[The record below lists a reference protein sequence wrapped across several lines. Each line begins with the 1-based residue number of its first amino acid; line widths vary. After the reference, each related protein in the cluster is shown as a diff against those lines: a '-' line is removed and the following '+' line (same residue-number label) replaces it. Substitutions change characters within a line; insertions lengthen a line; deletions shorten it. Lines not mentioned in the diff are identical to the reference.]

1 MSKSKGNFLT
11 MEDVITN
18 FGSDSTR
25 IALAQAGDTLD
36 DANFTL
42 MNGDSA
48 VLQLSTLEMWIRE
61 SVKNFQNYREKA
73 TDEKIEFFDLT
84 FQNEMNQLV
93 KDTIEAYET
102 MRFRD
107 ALKNGFFEFQ
117 AIKDDYKLNVG
128 ANGVRK
134 DLILQYIEYQLLLLY
149 PIAPHFCEIMY
160 RDCFYEIAR
169 EKGNFPKYLSLH
181 KYPKVIII
189 TNKKKKINL
198 QNYYITL
205 LNIKFK
211 I

>member
-18 FGSDSTR
+18 YGSDATR

-36 DANFTL
+36 DANFTI
-42 MNGDSA
+42 MNSDSA
-48 VLQLSTLEMWIRE
+48 ILQLSTLEMWIKE
-61 SVKNFQNYREKA
+61 SIKNFNNYREKS
-73 TDEKIEFFDLT
+73 TDEKLEFFDLT

-117 AIKDDYKLNVG
+117 AIKDDYKINVG
-128 ANGVRK
+128 SNGVRK

-149 PIAPHFCEIMY
+149 PIAPHFCEIIY
-160 RDCFYEIAR
+160 RDCFYEIAK
-169 EKGNFPKYLSLH
+169 EKGTLPKYLSLH
-181 KYPKVIII
+181 KYPKV
-189 TNKKKKINL
+189 
-198 QNYYITL
+198 NYNTL
-205 LNIKFK
+205 DHI
-211 I
+211 